1 MLTPA
6 RRRGIEILDDP
17 SVDPAVRLRS
27 MGDVARSNR
36 WLGGLRAA
44 SRELRDVLGRAPRD
58 VPLTLLDV
66 GTGLADIPHEAARAA
81 RLLGVGLTTI
91 GLDGAP
97 SVLLQARQRTSFVV
111 CASALALPF
120 ADGSIDVV
128 LCSQLLH
135 HFGEA
140 DAARLLRELDR
151 VARHAVIV
159 SDLRR
164 SWIAASGF
172 WLASFP
178 LRFHRVTRHDGVV
191 SVLRGFTQREL
202 HELVGDAVAA
212 APTVT
217 RRLGFRLTARWRPAA
232 S

>member
-1 MLTPA
+1 MLTPI
-6 RRRGIEILDDP
+6 RRRGFEILDDP
-17 SVDPAVRLRS
+17 TVDPAVRLAS

-44 SRELRDVLGRAPRD
+44 TGELRQVLRRLPRSETA
-58 VPLTLLDV
+58 TLLDV

-81 RLLGVGLTTI
+81 RQLGIGLTTV
-91 GLDGAP
+91 GLDGAAT
-97 SVLLQARQRTSFVV
+97 VLVEARQRISFAV

-128 LCSQLLH
+128 ICSQLLH
-135 HFGEA
+135 HFAED
-140 DAARLLRELDR
+140 DAARVLRELDR

-159 SDLRR
+159 CDLRR
-164 SWIAASGF
+164 SWIAATGF

-191 SVLRGFTQREL
+191 SVLRGFTP
-202 HELVGDAVAA
+202 HELRSLVGGAVAT

-217 RRLGFRLTARWRPAA
+217 RRLGFRLTARWSPPGV
-232 S
+232 